1 MKGYVVLISI
11 VAALGG
17 LLFGFDTAVIS
28 GTINFIQPYFGLSE
42 AGLGWTVSSLLFGCI
57 AGVIIAGKAGDVY
70 GRKKVLMLAAL
81 LFFVSAVGSATANE
95 LFIFV
100 FSRVLGGIA
109 VGIASILSPMYIAEL
124 APAKYRGALV
134 SLNQLAI
141 VVGIL
146 IAFFSNYLLVNTGE
160 NNWRFMLLVMA
171 APAVLLFFSLFFV
184 PESPRW
190 LVAQGRHKETILVL
204 MRTSG
209 NKYPENEFIE
219 IVSTLDVLDESH
231 YLDLLEPKIRPLLFI
246 GIILAV
252 FQQITGINTIMY
264 YAPKIFANVG
274 QSNNSALLQT
284 ILIGGTNLI
293 FTIVAMVLIDRFG
306 RKKLILI
313 GSAGMTIMLAG
324 LSFLYFT
331 KQTTGIMVLLFI
343 LGYIAFF
350 AASLGPALWVV
361 ATELFPNR
369 LRSKGMSVAIV
380 ALWSSCAIVTI
391 TFPVMLEKLSGGI
404 TFLIF
409 AIICLANL
417 LYVWQYVPE
426 TKGKT
431 LEELEYE
438 FSKDTELPV
447 VKSPVVK
454 SRKPKSRRLK
464 KRGKNLK

>member
-1 MKGYVVLISI
+1 MKSYVILISV

-57 AGVIIAGKAGDVY
+57 AGVFLAGKAGDQY
-70 GRKKVLMLAAL
+70 GRKKVLMLAAM
-81 LFFVSAVGSATANE
+81 LFFVSAVGSASAHS
-95 LFIFV
+95 LYFFIV
-100 FSRVLGGIA
+100 ARVLGGVA
-109 VGIASILSPMYIAEL
+109 VGVASILSPMYIAEL
-124 APAKYRGALV
+124 APAKYRGTLV

-146 IAFFSNYLLVNTGE
+146 VAFFSNYLLVGTGE
-160 NNWRFMLLVMA
+160 KNWRWMLLVMA
-171 APAVLLFFSLFFV
+171 APALLLFFSLFLV

-190 LVAQGRHKETILVL
+190 LVARNRNDEALKVL
-204 MRTSG
+204 IKTSG
-209 NKYPENEFIE
+209 KEVAPAELMEIE
-219 IVSTLDVLDESH
+219 QTLKNQEESTFR
-231 YLDLLEPKIRPLLFI
+231 DLLAPKIRPLLFI

-274 QSNNSALLQT
+274 QSNDLALLQT

-306 RKKLILI
+306 RKLLIII
-313 GSAGMTIMLAG
+313 GSAGMMLMLTG
-324 LSFLYFT
+324 LSVLYFT
-331 KQTTGIMVLLFI
+331 NLTSGILVLVFI

-361 ATELFPNR
+361 AAELFPNR
-369 LRSKGMSVAIV
+369 LRSKGMSIAIV
-380 ALWSSCAIVTI
+380 SLWIACTIVTI
-391 TFPVMLEKLSGGI
+391 AFPIMLEKLSGGI

-409 AIICLANL
+409 ALICLANL
-417 LYVWQYVPE
+417 LYVLRYVPE

-431 LEELEYE
+431 LEELEKE
-438 FSKDTELPV
+438 FSK
-447 VKSPVVK
+447 
-454 SRKPKSRRLK
+454 
-464 KRGKNLK
+464 